1 MKRDTRVKIF
11 LLLIFVI
18 GLIVYRFSGVSE
30 SAQSESPLQAS
41 PNYYDQQKTET
52 VIPEQN
58 VESPEAKN
66 VVPETQVS
74 ETEIKKDVLP
84 EKIYL
89 NVPFMVQAPG
99 ANWDAIHE
107 EACEE
112 ASLIM
117 LYHYIKNTAI
127 GEPNK
132 ALDEVLQYEN
142 QHEYPISITLSQLN
156 EITRSFYGLKNGR
169 VEKNISIDDIK
180 KELSAGKPVIV
191 GAAGKILPNP
201 NFRNGGPNY
210 HMLVIIGYD
219 KKGFIT
225 NDPGTRKGKDFRYT
239 ENALFNA
246 IHDWNPQEILKGE
259 KNYLVFD

>member
-1 MKRDTRVKIF
+1 MKRDLRVKIF
-11 LLLIFVI
+11 FLLIFVV
-18 GLIVYRFSGVSE
+18 GLIDYRFSGVNG
-30 SAQSESPLQAS
+30 SAQNESPLQAS
-41 PNYYDQQKTET
+41 PNYYEQQKTET

-58 VESPEAKN
+58 VVSSEAKN

-74 ETEIKKDVLP
+74 ETEIKNDVLP
-84 EKIYL
+84 EKLYL

-99 ANWDAIHE
+99 ANWDAVHE

-117 LYHYIKNTAI
+117 LYYYIKNTAI

-132 ALDEVLQYEN
+132 ALDEVLEYEN

-156 EITRSFYGLKNGR
+156 EIARNLYGLTNGR
-169 VEKNISIDDIK
+169 VEKNISIDNIK
-180 KELSAGKPVIV
+180 KELSTGKPVIV

-219 KKGFIT
+219 EKGFIT
-225 NDPGTRKGKDFRYT
+225 NDPGTRKGKDFRYSF
-239 ENALFNA
+239 ENLMDS
-246 IHDWNPQEILKGE
+246 IHDWNAQDILKGE